1 MAGIVGLRVSV
12 SEKPQATQ
20 GTKAN
25 IQSQNL
31 GFILL
36 LNVPWIVFFTLKK
49 RAINMQLRLKRNLN
63 PIIV

>member
-1 MAGIVGLRVSV
+1 MAGIGGLRVSV

-31 GFILL
+31 GFRLL
-36 LNVPWIVFFTLKK
+36 LSLPWILFFAFKK
-49 RAINMQLRLKRNLN
+49 
-63 PIIV
+63 